1 MLGQL
6 PAEILFELDKN
17 TLMNLYQLCRRFYS
31 IADSQLREIYRTKT
45 FSLNT
50 DLTLSRS
57 VDRRTLKFIKDLVFV
72 PAFKDGRGLGCF
84 RESIPGL
91 ALDDKRDNEVECA
104 LMPVFRG
111 LRRDSLKNIEYLALK
126 TTAWRKDHAKQHK
139 LSISRF
145 HKVRSLSWQGVC
157 MVNHCIAL
165 AEFFQTNAHR
175 LEELELSFGSQIYA
189 SLREWRDLQKDY
201 TVARNAF
208 VFKILQLD
216 QGQTKTVFPK
226 LKKLSLGH
234 LHRLRALKLRES
246 TAIVELLSTIAT
258 ITSRVELIS
267 LDIELGSTSDLD
279 TEAFQRFFGL
289 SFPNLEDVFIHV
301 DATDDRSTNL
311 HWRSVL
317 AHDRQINRF
326 VYSRRH
332 QVQGDTMSEAPMTPF
347 NTTEAL
353 DGDILALPSVVNLKC
368 VAICDNLSTLATRLS
383 RTPAL
388 KWEILNIRSI
398 SEYTHGNPLSFEMI
412 NDMIASFCAL
422 FPGLSFNISR
432 MHRFSPRELGSLL
445 GFACWA
451 FGPSGLPKLDLLV
464 YGEVKDLS
472 EPSFDY
478 ICLCRNTTALV
489 GCVPFRVLEI
499 DKSADGDVELRGK
512 IKANAE
518 FLETMPSSPWDPM
531 H

>member
-1 MLGQL
+1 
-6 PAEILFELDKN
+6 
-17 TLMNLYQLCRRFYS
+17 
-31 IADSQLREIYRTKT
+31 
-45 FSLNT
+45 
-50 DLTLSRS
+50 
-57 VDRRTLKFIKDLVFV
+57 
-72 PAFKDGRGLGCF
+72 
-84 RESIPGL
+84 
-91 ALDDKRDNEVECA
+91 
-104 LMPVFRG
+104 
-111 LRRDSLKNIEYLALK
+111 
-126 TTAWRKDHAKQHK
+126 
-139 LSISRF
+139 
-145 HKVRSLSWQGVC
+145 

-216 QGQTKTVFPK
+216 QGQTKTIFPK
-226 LKKLSLGH
+226 LKKLSLCNASFRYAFTEVAYAFQ

-258 ITSRVELIS
+258 ITSSVELIS

-301 DATDDRSTNL
+301 DATDDRSTSL

-332 QVQGDTMSEAPMTPF
+332 QVQGDTMSESPMTPF

-368 VAICDNLSTLATRLS
+368 VAICDNLSTLV
-383 RTPAL
+383 
-388 KWEILNIRSI
+388 SI
-398 SEYTHGNPLSFEMI
+398 FVHSVGIY
-412 NDMIASFCAL
+412 AS
-422 FPGLSFNISR
+422 N
-432 MHRFSPRELGSLL
+432 
-445 GFACWA
+445 FA
-451 FGPSGLPKLDLLV
+451 
-464 YGEVKDLS
+464 
-472 EPSFDY
+472 
-478 ICLCRNTTALV
+478 
-489 GCVPFRVLEI
+489 
-499 DKSADGDVELRGK
+499 
-512 IKANAE
+512 
-518 FLETMPSSPWDPM
+518 
-531 H
+531 